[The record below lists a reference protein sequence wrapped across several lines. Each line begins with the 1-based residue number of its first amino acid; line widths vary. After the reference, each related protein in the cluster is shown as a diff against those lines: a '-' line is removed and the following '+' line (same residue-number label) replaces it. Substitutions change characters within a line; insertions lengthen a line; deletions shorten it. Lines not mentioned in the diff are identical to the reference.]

1 MKYQTAKGIMDA
13 AQEIGMDSDRIQMI
27 ESYSGRGC
35 YGDETIGIGYKDL
48 GDLLACVS
56 LAAVTTQ
63 YTDSNFPKDIIRET
77 RLLCG
82 QEFTEDLELSSTDSL
97 GLGSVIY

>member
-1 MKYQTAKGIMDA
+1 MKYKTAKGIMDA

-48 GDLLACVS
+48 G
-56 LAAVTTQ
+56 
-63 YTDSNFPKDIIRET
+63 
-77 RLLCG
+77 
-82 QEFTEDLELSSTDSL
+82 
-97 GLGSVIY
+97 LGSVIY